1 MKNIKKNGGK
11 KMKLI
16 AKILMVVM
24 ALALSVSAL
33 MADDEL
39 VMGIIPAENPDMM
52 VKQYTPM
59 VNWLSQ
65 KMGRKIKIITAT
77 DYTGVVEA
85 MRAKKVDIAWFG
97 PFSYVMANERA
108 GAEAV
113 AVGIDKNGVSTYKSY
128 LVTTPET
135 AKMLG
140 ITKIEKGE
148 SGMKAIFEK
157 LDKFKKQIRF
167 TFTDPASTSG
177 YAIPR
182 YYMYLTGV
190 KPEDAFKSVG
200 FVGTHD
206 AAELV
211 VKNKIIQMAS
221 DNNINYSKMEKTGLI
236 SKESNVIIWES
247 PELPGSPLAL
257 RSDLP
262 QSVKDDFRKYIKEI
276 PKDIVTGYGEI
287 TGYDLVTDADY
298 KVIKD
303 VKKVIDSLK

>member
-1 MKNIKKNGGK
+1 
-11 KMKLI
+11 MKLLL
-16 AKILMVVM
+16 KVM
-24 ALALSVSAL
+24 AVALALALSVSVCF
-33 MADDEL
+33 ADDEL
-39 VMGIIPAENPDMM
+39 IMGIIPAENPDMM

-59 VNWLSQ
+59 AEWLSKQ
-65 KMGRKIKIITAT
+65 MGKKIKIITAT

-108 GAEAV
+108 SAEAV
-113 AVGIDKNGVSTYKSY
+113 AVGIDKNGVSTYHSY

-135 AKMLG
+135 AKQLG

-148 SGMKAIFEK
+148 EGMKAIFEK
-157 LDKFKKQIRF
+157 ILPFKKKLSF

-182 YYMYLTGV
+182 YYMNLVGIDPKDY
-190 KPEDAFKSVG
+190 FKSVG

-221 DNNINYSKMEKTGLI
+221 DNDINYTKMEKTNLI
-236 SKESNVIIWES
+236 SKETNVIIWES
-247 PELPGSPLAL
+247 PELPGSPLAI

-262 QSVKDDFRKYIKEI
+262 QSVKDDFKKYILEI
-276 PKDIVTGYGEI
+276 PKDIVTGYGEV
-287 TGYDLVTDADY
+287 TGYKLVTDEDY

-303 VKKVIDSLK
+303 VKKVIDTLK

>member
-1 MKNIKKNGGK
+1 
-11 KMKLI
+11 MKLL
-16 AKILMVVM
+16 AKILVVVM
-24 ALALSVSAL
+24 ALAMSAL
-33 MADDEL
+33 VCFADDEL
-39 VMGIIPAENPDMM
+39 VMGIIPAENPDAM

-59 VNWLSQ
+59 ANWLAQ
-65 KMGRKIKIITAT
+65 KMGVKIKIITAT

-97 PFSYVMANERA
+97 PFSYVMAVERA

-113 AVGIDKNGVSTYKSY
+113 AVGMDKNGVSTYKSY
-128 LVTTPET
+128 LVTTPEN
-135 AKMLG
+135 AKEVG
-140 ITKIEKGE
+140 FKGIEKGE
-148 SGMKAIFEK
+148 EGMKNILAK
-157 LDKFKKQIRF
+157 LLPFKKKISF

-182 YYMYLTGV
+182 YYMNLV
-190 KPEDAFKSVG
+190 SMDPKEIFKSVG

-221 DNNINYSKMEKTGLI
+221 DNNINYSKMEKAGLI
-236 SKESNVIIWES
+236 DKKTNIIIWES
-247 PELPGSPLAL
+247 PDLPGSPLAI
-257 RSDLP
+257 RSDEP
-262 QSVKDDFRKYIKEI
+262 QQIKDDFRKYIQEI

-287 TGYDLVTDADY
+287 TGYQIVTDADF

-303 VKKVIDSLK
+303 VKKVIDGLK

>member
-1 MKNIKKNGGK
+1 
-11 KMKLI
+11 MKLLL
-16 AKILMVVM
+16 KIMLVV
-24 ALALSVSAL
+24 LALGFSAS
-33 MADDEL
+33 ACFAEDEL

-59 VNWLSQ
+59 VDWLSKQ
-65 KMGRKIKIITAT
+65 MGRKIKIITAT

-113 AVGIDKNGVSTYKSY
+113 AVGMDKNGVSTYRSY

-135 AKMLG
+135 AKLLG

-148 SGMKAIFEK
+148 EGMKAIFEK
-157 LDKFKKQIRF
+157 LQPFKKKLSF

-182 YYMYLTGV
+182 YYMNLVGFDP
-190 KPEDAFKSVG
+190 KDNFKSVG

-211 VKNKIIQMAS
+211 VKNQIIQIAS
-221 DNNINYSKMEKTGLI
+221 DNNINYAKMEKMNLI
-236 SKESNVIIWES
+236 SPKTNVIIWES
-247 PELPGSPLAL
+247 PELPGSPLAI

-262 QSVKDDFRKYIKEI
+262 QSVKDDFKKYIQEV
-276 PKDIVTGYGEI
+276 PKDIVTGYGEV
-287 TGYDLVTDADY
+287 TGYQIVTDDDF

-303 VKKVIDSLK
+303 VKKVIDALK